1 MMEPFSKS
9 RKVMLAIGGI
19 IIHTKQNVQIKNKI
33 SCKIMTMWTKG
44 MAVHTDRKE
53 IQSYE
58 SG

>member
-1 MMEPFSKS
+1 
-9 RKVMLAIGGI
+9 MLAMGNI
-19 IIHTKQNVQIKNKI
+19 IIHTEQNVQIKNKI

-44 MAVHTDRKE
+44 MAVHTDRKQ